1 MPKPP
6 MNDEVIVFTP
16 TGETNK
22 YGLPDFTQSI
32 SKARVAYSTEV
43 FQLSDGTK
51 FASTVKETDGTKF
64 TETLQVDL
72 PPETKI
78 QYSSEIQWID
88 RFGEVVRGGVTV
100 LDETLNYSGKK
111 VYYRTAYI
119 GKKRK
124 Y

>member
-6 MNDEVIVFTP
+6 MNDVVTVYTP
-16 TGETNK
+16 TGEENK
-22 YGLPDFTQSI
+22 YGKPAFSVSTSA
-32 SKARVAYSTEV
+32 ARVAYSSEV

-64 TETLQVDL
+64 TETIKVNL
-72 PPETKI
+72 PPTTKI
-78 QYSSEIQWID
+78 QYGSEIEWTD
-88 RFGEVVRGGVTV
+88 RFGGTVRGDVTV
-100 LDETLNYSGKK
+100 LEETLNYSGNK